1 MANILNKLEREQD
14 FNVSDFALLV
24 NKSDVKSFNLD
35 YLHRPKREVIYKQD
49 LKDKED
55 KKNIINLSLNDIILE
70 MNDIFFITLEML
82 SKRRNPLIFIFSTP
96 KRQFC
101 SSLLLLILGFLLLVL
116 SNLMM
121 EKYN

>member
-1 MANILNKLEREQD
+1 MSNTLNKLDRDKD

-35 YLHRPKREVIYKQD
+35 YLYQPKREIIYKQD
-49 LKDKED
+49 LKDEET

-70 MNDIFFITLEML
+70 MNDIFFISLEML
-82 SKRRNPLIFIFSTP
+82 TKRQNPLLFIFSTP

-101 SSLLLLILGFLLLVL
+101 SSLLMLILGFLLLVL

-121 EKYN
+121 ENK

>member
-1 MANILNKLEREQD
+1 MSNNLNKLNRDKD

-35 YLHRPKREVIYKQD
+35 YLYQPKREIIYKQD
-49 LKDKED
+49 LKDEET

-70 MNDIFFITLEML
+70 MNDIFFISLEML
-82 SKRRNPLIFIFSTP
+82 TKRQNPLLFIFSTP

-101 SSLLLLILGFLLLVL
+101 SSLLMLILGFLLLVL

-121 EKYN
+121 ENK

>member
-1 MANILNKLEREQD
+1 MSNTLNKLDRDKD

-35 YLHRPKREVIYKQD
+35 YLYQPKREIIYKQD
-49 LKDKED
+49 LKDEET

-70 MNDIFFITLEML
+70 MNDIFFISLEML
-82 SKRRNPLIFIFSTP
+82 TKRKNPLLFIFSTP

-101 SSLLLLILGFLLLVL
+101 SSLLMLILGFLLLVL

-121 EKYN
+121 ENK

>member
-1 MANILNKLEREQD
+1 MANILNKLERDTD

-121 EKYN
+121 DK